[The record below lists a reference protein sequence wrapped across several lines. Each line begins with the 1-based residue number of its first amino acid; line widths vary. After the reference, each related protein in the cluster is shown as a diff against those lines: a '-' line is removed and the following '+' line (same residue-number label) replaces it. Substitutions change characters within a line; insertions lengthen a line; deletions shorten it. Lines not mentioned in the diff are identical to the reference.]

1 MLEILILVI
10 AGFGA
15 GIVTGLV
22 GASAVVIVTPFL
34 VIFLG
39 YDPYSAIGIS
49 LATDV
54 IASSVSAYTYKKHGN
69 INIKGGLLIAV
80 SAVTA
85 AILGSWLSGGMN
97 SAALG
102 GLTGIIILLTGISF
116 RRKPINQRVEEF
128 KEKFDLKFFREREK
142 LASVIFG
149 TLIGL
154 MTGIFG
160 AGGGVMILM
169 VLTFV
174 LDYKTHI
181 AIGTSVL
188 IMTFTALFGSASHF
202 IVEQHIPYF
211 ELFLS
216 GSAAFIGALT
226 AAGFANGASEKKLS
240 RAIGTAF
247 IFLGM
252 IVIFN

>member
-1 MLEILILVI
+1 MLEIFIILI

-15 GIVTGLV
+15 GVVTGLV

-34 VIFLG
+34 VTFLG

-54 IASSVSAYTYKKHGN
+54 VASSVSAYTYKSHGN
-69 INIKGGLLIAV
+69 INIKGGLLIAI

-85 AILGSWLSGGMN
+85 AIIGSWFSGGMN
-97 SAALG
+97 STTLG
-102 GLTGIIILLTGISF
+102 GMTGVIILLTGISF
-116 RRKPINQRVEEF
+116 TRKPINQRVEEF
-128 KEKFDLKFFREREK
+128 KNKFDLNFFRERTRFSSI
-142 LASVIFG
+142 LFG

-154 MTGIFG
+154 MTGVFG
-160 AGGGVMILM
+160 AGGGVMILI

-188 IMTFTALFGSASHF
+188 IMAFTAFFGSASHF
-202 IVEQHIPYF
+202 IVEQHFPYL
-211 ELFLS
+211 ELILS
-216 GSAAFIGALT
+216 GSAAFLGALT
-226 AAGFANGASEKKLS
+226 AAAFANGASEKKLS
-240 RAIGTAF
+240 KAIGTAF
-247 IFLGM
+247 IFLGLV
-252 IVIFN
+252 VILN

>member
-1 MLEILILVI
+1 MTEVLVILI

-34 VIFLG
+34 VTFLG
-39 YDPYSAIGIS
+39 YEPYSAIGIS

-69 INIKGGLLIAV
+69 INIRDGLLIAI
-80 SAVTA
+80 SAVLA
-85 AILGSWLSGGMN
+85 AVIGSWLSGGFN
-97 SAALG
+97 STALG
-102 GLTGIIILLTGISF
+102 GLTGVIILFTGISF
-116 RRKPINQRVEEF
+116 RRKPIEQRAEEF
-128 KEKFDLKFFREREK
+128 KNKVNLKFLEGKEN
-142 LASVIFG
+142 LTSIVFG
-149 TLIGL
+149 GLIGL

-169 VLTFV
+169 VLTFF

-188 IMTFTALFGSASHF
+188 IMTFTALFGSVSHF
-202 IVEQHIPYF
+202 LVEQSIPYL
-211 ELFLS
+211 ELLLS
-216 GSAAFIGALT
+216 GGAAFAGAVT
-226 AAGFANGASEKKLS
+226 AASFANKISEKKLS
-240 RAIGTAF
+240 KAIGTAF
-247 IFLGM
+247 IFLG
-252 IVIFN
+252 IVVVLN